1 MMITVNDFLQWI
13 CYYYY
18 YYYYYYYNYYYKST
32 DHSDASLKL
41 QGIIHI
47 RFKKR
52 WYSSQKSVV
61 RQLKRAFACR
71 RKDNSD
77 EATLICAGRL
87 FHARA
92 AATGKARSPRVTR
105 RVGGTSSVVVSAER
119 RWRRATNSDVG
130 RRLSARYAGAVP
142 CTQWYART
150 HNRDCIRSVL
160 ACWVVLE

>member
-13 CYYYY
+13 

-71 RKDNSD
+71 GKDNSD
-77 EATLICAGRL
+77 EATLICSGRL
-87 FHARA
+87 FHARV

-105 RVGGTSSVVVSAER
+105 RVSGTSSVVVSAER
-119 RWRRATNSDVG
+119 RWRRATNSDGLYG
-130 RRLSARYAGAVP
+130 RNAGGWMALKRGRIAVKLYCNP
-142 CTQWYART
+142 IVTW
-150 HNRDCIRSVL
+150 
-160 ACWVVLE
+160 